1 MILKCL
7 NCREKIVEN
16 IKYKKLIRVSSDSKF
31 FKPDG
36 KIACCIKC
44 GLIQK
49 VINKK
54 YLSEIKKIYKNYE
67 MYKITKGD
75 DQRLSGG
82 LETRARRI
90 TKIIKKNLNLKKN
103 GYLID
108 IGCGTGG
115 FLKEFGNEFKAW
127 QLYGYDINKKNH
139 KHLKKIKNFIKLY
152 TQKPNNTF
160 NLISIIHTFEH
171 VTDHFSFFNFIKS
184 ISNKNSKI
192 FIQIPNFK
200 NSTYDILIA
209 DHVTHFDKRT
219 ILSTLKKFLNIEYY
233 SEEID
238 KEISIVG
245 TIKNNFENK
254 KKIISSYYIKSKSKL
269 NERIQYFFNLKK
281 LLSNTK
287 NKIYV
292 YGTTIASSW
301 ITGNFR
307 SKIKGYIED
316 DLRKINKTFYGKK
329 IVNLK
334 HLNEKKDHIFLPFNT
349 EVIKKILLKNKKAKY
364 KFLYLNDKKYN

>member
-1 MILKCL
+1 
-7 NCREKIVEN
+7 
-16 IKYKKLIRVSSDSKF
+16 
-31 FKPDG
+31 
-36 KIACCIKC
+36 
-44 GLIQK
+44 
-49 VINKK
+49 
-54 YLSEIKKIYKNYE
+54 
-67 MYKITKGD
+67 
-75 DQRLSGG
+75 
-82 LETRARRI
+82 
-90 TKIIKKNLNLKKN
+90 
-103 GYLID
+103 
-108 IGCGTGG
+108 
-115 FLKEFGNEFKAW
+115 
-127 QLYGYDINKKNH
+127 
-139 KHLKKIKNFIKLY
+139 
-152 TQKPNNTF
+152 
-160 NLISIIHTFEH
+160 
-171 VTDHFSFFNFIKS
+171 
-184 ISNKNSKI
+184 SKI

-254 KKIISSYYIKSKSKL
+254 KKIISNYYIKSKLKL

-329 IVNLK
+329 IINLK
-334 HLNEKKDHIFLPFNT
+334 NLNEEKDHILLPFNT
-349 EVIKKILLKNKKAKY
+349 EVIKKILLKNKK
-364 KFLYLNDKKYN
+364 